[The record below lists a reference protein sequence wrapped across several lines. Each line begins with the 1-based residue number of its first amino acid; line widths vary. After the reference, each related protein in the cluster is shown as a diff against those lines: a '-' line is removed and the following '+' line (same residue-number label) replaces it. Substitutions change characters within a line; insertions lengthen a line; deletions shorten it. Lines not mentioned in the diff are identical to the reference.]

1 MSSTSIKLTII
12 DKKNEIL
19 NERVF
24 SRESIA
30 IGRAPDNQVVL
41 TEPIISRYHLQIINN
56 HEIGKCKAI
65 DLGSACGTYVNN
77 KKLIPHQGE
86 ILNDGD
92 TIEIGSYKLNF
103 NTEITANLKKPPSNK
118 PATVYLQDS
127 DFLATNL
134 FNIEGEETLTPL
146 NLKGRDSISIG
157 RDPNNEL
164 TIDHPVVSRY
174 HAKIERENGSFYLFD
189 LNSTNGTFVN
199 GKEVKDKQVLKV
211 GDTIHI
217 GACSLILN
225 INEQLI
231 QHNEQG
237 NLRLDAVNLNK
248 VVGKNL
254 NLLNNISLSFAP
266 RQFVVIA
273 GVSGGGK
280 STLLDSLNGFRP
292 ATSGRVLV
300 NGINLYRN
308 FDSYRTQI
316 GYVPQKDIVH
326 MELTVFEA
334 LDYAA
339 QLRMPADT
347 TLKERRKRIEEVLE
361 DLDLSHRK
369 NVSIKALSGGQVK
382 RVSIGVE
389 LLTQPNLF
397 FLDEATSGLDPG
409 TEGEIMRLLREL
421 ADRGRTITLITH
433 ATENVMLCDLV
444 VFMAKGGNLAYFGP
458 PQQALDYFGVS
469 KFNEIYLKVEREQT
483 PREWHEKYLHSPQY
497 QKYVIEPQQQIDIRS
512 ESSKLRLPKHTP
524 SRSKHISSWQQF
536 LILSRR
542 NLNILIRDRASLI
555 LMLAIAPILGLLD
568 FFIWKPNMFDVR
580 DGDPSQVMTMLFT
593 TALFAV
599 MVGSLATMREIVKEQ
614 DIYKRERTIGLQI
627 IPYIFSKIWVAVIL
641 ALYQGAVFL
650 LSKFLVADIPRS
662 PETIFQFYLTL
673 VLATI
678 AGMVMGLLVSA
689 ISANQNIA
697 PLLTIVFLVPQ
708 ILFGGGLLSVQGAG
722 LPAKLLNQFSLT
734 KWSFESLVTI
744 TEYGK
749 DIAAD
754 PCWSEL
760 TSQQREELSQTEA
773 NKCNCLERNM
783 FAMCQFPGIRANAD
797 LVLNDLEPPKPS
809 QPEKPPKAPTKPQ
822 IQSQQANYQ
831 YQLALDKYLNDVQNY
846 LEQVDKY
853 QKDIDS
859 WQDRYTE
866 WKGKYEGAIG
876 EAEGIL
882 GRFYDKYGS
891 MYAVN
896 VVNHWIKLSILIT
909 AMFGLIL
916 WLQKHK
922 DDLF

>member
-1 MSSTSIKLTII
+1 MSLTPIKLII
-12 DKKNEIL
+12 NQENELL
-19 NERVF
+19 NNFVF

-41 TEPIISRYHLQIINN
+41 SEPNISRYHARIVNN
-56 HEIGKCKAI
+56 NQTGKYTAI
-65 DLGSACGTYVNN
+65 DLGSSCGTYLNQQ
-77 KKLIPHQGE
+77 KLTPNHAE
-86 ILNDGD
+86 TLNDGD
-92 TIEIGSYKLNF
+92 TIEIGSYKLEF
-103 NTEITANLKKPPSNK
+103 STEVTVSSLKPLSSK
-118 PATVYLQDS
+118 PATVYLENQKFVSTD
-127 DFLATNL
+127 NL
-134 FNIEGEETLTPL
+134 EAVEETLQPL
-146 NLKGRDSISIG
+146 NLKGRNIVTIG
-157 RDPNNEL
+157 RDPNNDA
-164 TIDHPVVSRY
+164 IVDHPTVSRY
-174 HAKIERENGSFYLFD
+174 HAKIKRENGSFYLFD
-189 LNSTNGTFVN
+189 LDSTNGTFVN
-199 GKEVKDKQVLKV
+199 GKPVEEKRVLKV

-217 GACSLILN
+217 GSSSLILN

-231 QHNEQG
+231 RHNEQG

-254 NLLNNISLSFAP
+254 NLLNNISLSIPP
-266 RQFVVIA
+266 RKFVVIA

-280 STLLDSLNGFRP
+280 STLLDALNGFRP

-300 NGINLYRN
+300 NGTNLYRN

-347 TLKERRKRIEEVLE
+347 TIKERYQRIDEVLA
-361 DLDLSHRK
+361 DLDLTHRK
-369 NVSIKALSGGQVK
+369 NVQVKALSGGQLK

-409 TEGEIMRLLREL
+409 TEGDIMRLLREL

-444 VFMAKGGNLAYFGP
+444 IFMGKGGNLAYFGP
-458 PQQALDYFGVS
+458 PQQALDYFGVT

-483 PREWHEKYLHSPQY
+483 PQEWQQQYTRSRQHEQ
-497 QKYVIEPQQQIDIRS
+497 YVIQPLEKIDIKS
-512 ESSKLRLPKHTP
+512 QDSKLRIPRHNP
-524 SRSKHISSWQQF
+524 SARKHISSWRQF

-542 NLNILIRDRASLI
+542 NLNILTRDRASLI

-568 FFIWKPNMFDVR
+568 FFIWRSDMFDVK
-580 DGDPSQVMTMLFT
+580 DGDPGQVMTMLFT

-627 IPYIFSKIWVAVIL
+627 IPYIFSKIWVAIIL
-641 ALYQGAVFL
+641 ALYQGAIFL
-650 LSKFLVADIPRS
+650 LAKFIVIDIPRS
-662 PETIFQFYLTL
+662 PEEILQFYITL

-689 ISANQNIA
+689 ISPNQNIA
-697 PLLTIVFLVPQ
+697 PLLTIIFLVPQ
-708 ILFGGGLLSVQGAG
+708 ILFGGGLLSVQGSG
-722 LPAKLLNQFSLT
+722 LPAQILNQFSLT
-734 KWSFESLVTI
+734 KWSFEALVTI
-744 TEYGK
+744 TDYGK
-749 DIAAD
+749 DVATD
-754 PCWSEL
+754 PCWSLLSSE
-760 TSQQREELSQTEA
+760 QRENLTENEA
-773 NKCNCLERNM
+773 KKCSCLDRNM
-783 FAMCQFPGIRANAD
+783 FKICQFPGIRANAD
-797 LVLNDLEPPKPS
+797 PVLNEVEPPKPS
-809 QPEKPPKAPTKPQ
+809 EPENPPKVPTKPENP
-822 IQSQQANYQ
+822 SPRTNLQ
-831 YQLALDKYLNDVQNY
+831 YQLAIDEYLNEVQDY
-846 LEQVDKY
+846 LEAVDKY
-853 QKDIDS
+853 QKDINS
-859 WQDRYTE
+859 WQDKYTE

-882 GRFYDKYGS
+882 GRFYEKYGS

-896 VVNHWIKLSILIT
+896 VANHWIKLSFLIT
-909 AMFGLIL
+909 AMFCIIL
-916 WLQKHK
+916 LLQKRK
-922 DDLF
+922 DIV